1 MTISDFLSKLGINV
15 SDNIEPSSSNEP
27 KKADVS
33 EPKKPDTT
41 AEPTT
46 PPTQSSPN
54 EPDKL
59 EPKADSDKEIEAL
72 VSEIRELKKVNQS
85 LLARTPVGKEKSI
98 SEDILNIAGFEI
110 INEKE

>member
-41 AEPTT
+41 
-46 PPTQSSPN
+46 PPAQSSAS